1 MDKGKARLTDGFSV
15 ILLLGRHLDPLGL
28 SEEAGRAVGKVRVAV
43 PEQNGAN
50 KYL

>member
-15 ILLLGRHLDPLGL
+15 ILLLGRRLGLLGL
-28 SEEAGRAVGKVRVAV
+28 SEETGRATGRARAVAH
-43 PEQNGAN
+43 EQNGTG